1 MSLSYIY
8 LFLFNLGALISSS
21 LLNCVISLITK
32 TQIPTIVLDPVVV
45 TAQLTPNSLA
55 ILRDQLLP
63 MVTLITPTLKEA
75 AILLDR
81 DIVSLDDVKCAAQD
95 LHRWGSKYVLITGG
109 HLALCAPLQGQA
121 DNAEDKMI
129 VDVLFD
135 GLDFTLFKSSRLL
148 IETTYSSRC
157 ALSAA
162 ITAFLAHG
170 VDMKQAIE
178 KAIAYSHSVVQNS
191 LIVDHSNN
199 ASASYNT
206 LLVNQLPD
214 ETITRTEEC
223 ESLVVNKQQQSQP
236 NGGGSEVVV
245 VNNHCWIQEP
255 CLLPQRRSFVQLL
268 KNSCAQE
275 WV

>member
-1 MSLSYIY
+1 M
-8 LFLFNLGALISSS
+8 
-21 LLNCVISLITK
+21 
-32 TQIPTIVLDPVVV
+32 V
-45 TAQLTPNSLA
+45 TAQLTSNSLV

-63 MVTLITPTLKEA
+63 IVTLITPTLKEA

-109 HLALCAPLQGQA
+109 HLALCSPLQGQA
-121 DNAEDKMI
+121 DSTENNVV

-135 GLDFTLFKSSRLL
+135 GLDFTLFKSSRFS
-148 IETTYSSRC
+148 IETTYSPRC
-157 ALSAA
+157 TLSAA

-170 VDMKQAIE
+170 LDMKHAIE
-178 KAIAYSHSVVQNS
+178 KAIAYSHSVFQNS
-191 LIVDHSNN
+191 LTVDRSNN

-206 LLVNQLPD
+206 LPVNQLPN
-214 ETITRTEEC
+214 EPIIRTEEC
-223 ESLVVNKQQQSQP
+223 ESLVVNKQQQSP
-236 NGGGSEVVV
+236 PKGGDSVVI

-268 KNSCAQE
+268 KNSCTQE